1 VHYEKMRITGRSS
14 IRVLAPALQKQRWRF
29 KNEVDDALNNEKDI
43 VDWANW
49 CILALRTAGTTR

>member
-1 VHYEKMRITGRSS
+1 MRITGRSS
-14 IRVLAPALQKQRWRF
+14 IRVLALALQKQRWRF